1 MSASL
6 ASSLIFILA
15 LGAILWEKLDRTI
28 VALVGAAVMVGV
40 GTWMGFYNEHAA
52 IESIDFETL
61 GLLFGM
67 MTIVSLL
74 RPTGA
79 FEFLATSAAKL
90 SRGRPIVLL
99 LLLGGITSVLSM
111 LLDNVTTIVLIAPVT
126 ILITEILGLSPIPFL
141 IAEAL
146 LSNTAGVGTLIGDP
160 PNILIGS
167 AAGLTFNDFLTH
179 SFPMVVIAWLG
190 VMGLLLLLFRKDL
203 VQPANTAQVLQ
214 RLNPAETLKDLP
226 SARKLSLILVFTV
239 LLFFLQS
246 FLGLT
251 SSFIAMSMA
260 ALALL
265 LLRPSVEHVFERIEW
280 SVLIFFGALFV
291 MAGGLEASGALSWLE
306 ALILRASMGNPIIT
320 TLLVLWLAAIASS
333 LVDNI
338 PITIAIIPVIQHLES
353 QGVQVMPLW
362 WALAFGAGFG
372 GNGTI
377 IGSTANVVAVQLTK
391 RMDNPITSIQWMRYG
406 IPVMLL
412 SGIIASIYLALAYPL
427 FLK

>member
-1 MSASL
+1 
-6 ASSLIFILA
+6 
-15 LGAILWEKLDRTI
+15 
-28 VALVGAAVMVGV
+28 
-40 GTWMGFYNEHAA
+40 
-52 IESIDFETL
+52 
-61 GLLFGM
+61 
-67 MTIVSLL
+67 
-74 RPTGA
+74 
-79 FEFLATSAAKL
+79 
-90 SRGRPIVLL
+90 
-99 LLLGGITSVLSM
+99 
-111 LLDNVTTIVLIAPVT
+111 
-126 ILITEILGLSPIPFL
+126 
-141 IAEAL
+141 
-146 LSNTAGVGTLIGDP
+146 
-160 PNILIGS
+160 
-167 AAGLTFNDFLTH
+167 
-179 SFPMVVIAWLG
+179 
-190 VMGLLLLLFRKDL
+190 
-203 VQPANTAQVLQ
+203 
-214 RLNPAETLKDLP
+214 
-226 SARKLSLILVFTV
+226 
-239 LLFFLQS
+239 
-246 FLGLT
+246 
-251 SSFIAMSMA
+251 MA